1 MAEPQDVEQPE
12 EEKPAEPPTVAPT
25 TNKVKGPL
33 KKFLEAKPLDPL
45 DPNNPDLIAVNGD
58 VINIGNVKKDKGYGL
73 PLFDSKT
80 GAFSNKAMEA
90 MVDDMVA
97 QGKLPNNPKVLQ
109 AILDGDVPVEKVARR
124 HQEFLAKNPVTTIN
138 EKGQVNTVDNL
149 KTEALK
155 SDSEEVVGP
164 LLYSSPAGEVYK
176 NFDGGFAATSDEA
189 YKQYEKQLNSTMSGQ
204 AQLLLAKRKAE
215 GSPSDPLLEVIA
227 RPEIGKSFLGGA
239 SFGIYDPKLDNLTP
253 EQAATVKGLDVAGG
267 LVMGF
272 GVGALFSKI
281 PIIAKLAS
289 QSEALGET
297 ITVLK
302 NSKIAARA
310 ASLTDEAAQIGTAL
324 RNTRIAKAVTDF
336 ATVVPESAIT
346 GAVTGA
352 GKSAMQK
359 NSLKDILIDAGTEAL
374 MFSAFGAI
382 MLPVVE
388 AGGALFSKGQRER
401 TERVLSSVA
410 KQPEVQALA
419 KEGATPAFLQ
429 GVKSNISPMGP
440 YTPQQQ
446 AALSAIQKIEATK
459 PLIGTQSALLGNPE
473 LLLESFDQTVKS
485 TSKSLFGEGGPF
497 SQVLELNPALKTL
510 FEAGQHREVLDSA
523 QSMITDQISKNPE
536 AKEHIMAPFMA
547 DSMALNK
554 VYANRLLK
562 SVKQPENYQN
572 LNRNLLNY
580 LSDKSPENALILQQ
594 SAPRGFMKRVKNEKY
609 FDARLN
615 SQEVDSMVGDIFHEA
630 LSTLSGKSKEFAPSM
645 FGKFQHT
652 DDVLKSTIT
661 FNKEL
666 NRGFIDAYGTNPVAF
681 DDNFIQV
688 NPELLQPTKDAVNL
702 KRIFNERN
710 VTLTKRRE
718 VNAALQELEQTIAT
732 SSPQAAAVPG
742 KPVPE
747 PRLIDEFKT
756 QLVMLRDK
764 RRVLNTVLAN
774 QNRDI
779 TRLTTTLDR
788 MPATQKQELDQLMQQ
803 IHVPRRQGQAFGA
816 ILDTKM
822 EIDPQTKAL
831 RKSISSAES
840 DTIRKGFT
848 DDLNNLTRADSSY
861 IESAQKFQSK
871 FGAGDNPYFVRA
883 GSELA
888 DVMNS
893 FMVTGTDIRDLNKV
907 IRLPFG
913 VNIENPRRLLQKEFG
928 ANNVFEKLIN
938 NIKGRDAAIN
948 SKATYWAKQFDSIGI
963 RGGSKE
969 SALLQRF
976 GEGRLKQTDSEFM
989 ALPAGV
995 QEKIIKGNKVARD
1008 FYDGTLDAIND
1019 TMRRNGLPEIPK
1031 MPNFYTHFQET
1042 MDSIPNQ
1049 IKKFLMGDM
1058 SDIDFTG
1065 KGGRMFW
1072 KNKVEADPN
1081 RTIFRSE
1088 KKRSGNEFVDDAIT
1102 GMKSYVRPSLERIYY
1117 TDVVREIDTA
1127 RHFAPDNLGE
1137 FLQGIKDKYLLK
1149 LPNAVDE
1156 ATGSMTKKAMNMIR
1170 SRLGKGAILFNPNVA
1185 VQQLLS
1191 VPQNFSI
1198 GPMHGMKAMTQ
1209 MFSKEGQEIVAR
1221 SKNLINRDATFLEI
1235 DKEASLFESQVL
1247 GKLGI
1252 GKMNSNKIT
1261 VAKDKAGEYWEK
1273 MGGFAMQTF
1282 DRVAAK
1288 HAYLT
1293 GYSKARSM
1301 GLSKDQ
1307 AAAFGDKWLEMV
1319 QNDMTRISQPEFYQ
1333 SVVGKS
1339 LAQFQSFMTNFAAGI
1354 MNDLPKIAST
1364 EGGAKAV
1371 GMVVK
1376 SVAGMSLANETARS
1390 IGIPAPFDLDT
1401 FVPFLGSYRFGPPGM
1416 LSLPYNFIEAGVNWA
1431 KGDEKGLKRSK
1442 RKLMQTAFSLGFPG
1456 GGQASK
1462 SLEAY
1467 LDKNEP
1473 GAMDAAL
1480 GPTPETPKDRVK
1492 ARERKLTSKI
1502 DSKNR
1507 YRNTEN
1513 DPYGGTKTYIR
1524 DLTFGPSRNDREDEK
1539 TASLPKTKL
1548 FEQRAKIRTIFDGEK
1563 DKRKRK
1569 PPWLGRQRAGN

>member
-1 MAEPQDVEQPE
+1 MAEPQASEQVVEPNTDQPPE
-12 EEKPAEPPTVAPT
+12 VVPER
-25 TNKVKGPL
+25 NRVKGPL
-33 KKFLEAKPLDPL
+33 KKFLEPPKQTVPSSIKVDAE
-45 DPNNPDLIAVNGD
+45 
-58 VINIGNVKKDKGYGL
+58 KGYGL
-73 PLFDSKT
+73 PLFDSSKGT
-80 GAFSNKAMEA
+80 FSDKAMEK

-109 AILDGDVPVEKVARR
+109 AILDGNVPVEKVAKR
-124 HQEFLAKNPVTTIN
+124 HQEFLAKNPVATIDS
-138 EKGQVNTVDNL
+138 EGQVNTVKSL
-149 KTEALK
+149 TSEALK
-155 SDSEEVVGP
+155 SDSEEIVGK
-164 LLYSSPAGEVYK
+164 LLYSSPSGDVYK

-189 YKQYEKQLNSTMSGQ
+189 YKQYEKQLNSTVSGQ
-204 AQLLLAKRKAE
+204 AQLLLAKRKSE
-215 GSPSDPLLEVIA
+215 GRGTDPLLEVIA

-239 SFGIYDPKLDNLTP
+239 SFGIYDPKIDDLTP

-267 LVMGF
+267 LAMGF
-272 GVGALFSKI
+272 GIGALFSKI
-281 PIIAKLAS
+281 PLVAKLAS

-297 ITVLK
+297 ISALK
-302 NSKIAARA
+302 NSKIAAKA
-310 ASLTDEAAQIGTAL
+310 AGLTEEAAQIGSSL

-336 ATVVPESAIT
+336 ATVIPEAATT
-346 GAVTGA
+346 GAAVGGA
-352 GKSAMQK
+352 KSALQR
-359 NSLKDILIDAGTEAL
+359 NSVKDILIDAGTEAL

-382 MLPVVE
+382 MLPLAE
-388 AGGALFSKGQRER
+388 GAGALFSRGQRQR

-410 KQPEVQALA
+410 KQPEIQALA
-419 KEGATPAFLQ
+419 AEGATPGFLKN
-429 GVKSNISPMGP
+429 VKDNIGPIGP

-446 AALSAIQKIEATK
+446 AALSAIQKIEATN
-459 PLIGTQSALLGNPE
+459 PLLGTQAALLGNPE
-473 LLLESFDQTVKS
+473 ILIESFDQTVKS
-485 TSKSLFGEGGPF
+485 TSKALFGEGGPF
-497 SQVLELNPALKTL
+497 NQVLGLNPYLKTL
-510 FEAGQHREVLDSA
+510 FDSGKHREVLDSA
-523 QSMITDQISKNPE
+523 QALITEQISKNPE
-536 AKEHIMAPFMA
+536 AKEHILAPFMA

-554 VYANRLLK
+554 VYANRMLK
-562 SVKQPENYQN
+562 NVKTPDAYPN
-572 LNRNLLNY
+572 LQRNLLNY
-580 LSDKSPENALILQQ
+580 LSDKSPENALLLQQ
-594 SAPRGFMKRVKNEKY
+594 SSPKGFMRRVQSEKY

-615 SQEVDSMVGDIFHEA
+615 SKEVDSMVGDIFHEA
-630 LSTLSGKSKEFAPSM
+630 LHTLSGKVKEFAPST
-645 FGKFQHT
+645 FGKFQHI
-652 DDVLKSTIT
+652 DDILKSTVT

-666 NRGFIDAYGTNPVAF
+666 NRGFIEAYATNPVAF

-710 VTLTKRRE
+710 ITLTKRRE
-718 VNAALQELEQTIAT
+718 INAAIQDIEQTIAST
-732 SSPQAAAVPG
+732 SPKATPSADGVIQKNVISSG
-742 KPVPE
+742 EQTV
-747 PRLIDEFKT
+747 DELKT
-756 QLVMLRDK
+756 QLISLKDK
-764 RRVLNTVLAN
+764 RRVLNIVFAN

-779 TRLTTTLDR
+779 TRLTTILDR
-788 MPATQKQELDQLMQQ
+788 MPSSQKQELDQLINQ

-816 ILDTKM
+816 VLDSKM
-822 EIDPQTKAL
+822 EIDPQARSL
-831 RKSISSAES
+831 RKNMASAES
-840 DTIRKGFT
+840 DVIRKGYA
-848 DDLNNLTRADSSY
+848 DDLNNLTRSDSSY
-861 IESAQKFQSK
+861 IESSQKFQGK
-871 FGAGDNPYFVRA
+871 FGAGDNPYFIRA

-893 FMVTGTDIRDLNKV
+893 FMVTGTDIRDLNKI

-928 ANNVFEKLIN
+928 TNNVFEKLIS
-938 NIKGRDAAIN
+938 NIKNRDSLIN
-948 SKATYWAKQFDSIGI
+948 SKATYWAKQFDNIGI
-963 RGGSKE
+963 RAGSKE
-969 SALLQRF
+969 SALLQKF
-976 GEGRLKQTDSEFM
+976 GEGRLKQTDAEFM
-989 ALPAGV
+989 ALSPNI

-1049 IKKFLMGDM
+1049 IKKFLMGDV

-1072 KNKVEADPN
+1072 KSKIEADPN
-1081 RTIFRSE
+1081 RTVFRSE
-1088 KKRSGNEFVDDAIT
+1088 KKRSGNEFIDDAIT

-1117 TDVVREIDTA
+1117 TDVIREIDTA

-1149 LPNAVDE
+1149 LPNSVDQ
-1156 ATGSMTKKAMNMIR
+1156 ATGSMTKQAMNWVRARM
-1170 SRLGKGAILFNPNVA
+1170 GKGAILFNANVA
-1185 VQQLLS
+1185 MQQLLS
-1191 VPQNFSI
+1191 MPQNFAI

-1209 MFSKEGQEIVAR
+1209 MFSKEGGEIAAM
-1221 SKNLINRDATFLEI
+1221 SKNLLNRDATFMEI

-1273 MGGFAMQTF
+1273 MGGFAMKTF

-1307 AAAFGDKWLEMV
+1307 AATFGDKWLEMV

-1371 GMVVK
+1371 GMIVK

-1431 KGDEKGLKRSK
+1431 KGDERGLKRSK
-1442 RKLMQTAFSLGFPG
+1442 RKLMQTGMSMAFPG

-1462 SLEAY
+1462 TMEAY
-1467 LDKNEP
+1467 FDKNNP
-1473 GAMDAAL
+1473 GSMDASFSA
-1480 GPTPETPKDRVK
+1480 TPETPKDKSK
-1492 ARERKLTSKI
+1492 AREKKLEAKINSK
-1502 DSKNR
+1502 KR
-1507 YRNTEN
+1507 YRNSES
-1513 DPYGGTKTYIR
+1513 DPYGGTKTYVR
-1524 DLTFGPSRNDREDEK
+1524 DLIFGSSRNDGEDDK
-1539 TASLPKTKL
+1539 TAALKNTKIFKLKTD
-1548 FEQRAKIRTIFDGEK
+1548 IRMNLTGEK

-1569 PPWLGRQRAGN
+1569 PPWLGKKRANN